1 MLKLNLFLFGEGSG
15 EASTEATETA
25 AAAGQ
30 NEGEKEQGST
40 AAAKASFEDLIK
52 GEYKDDYDKSVQK
65 VLNRRFAKAKADTE
79 RLSALDPVIRT
90 LADKYGVDPTDVNAL
105 VEAVNGDNSLIE
117 EKAFEMG
124 LTAEQY
130 RNIAKIN
137 YENERLKAQAEAAQ
151 RDTQARAQLEKWNEE
166 AEAVKQ
172 SFPDFDFQS
181 ALQNEDF
188 ARLLKAG
195 VDVKSAYFAT
205 NADGILSGAM
215 KYTAQ
220 AVAKKTADTIAAKGN
235 RPTENGL
242 SSQASA
248 RVETDVSK
256 LTNEQIAELVKRAN
270 RGEVIKFSGR

>member
-1 MLKLNLFLFGEGSG
+1 MHFLNLCLFGDGTG
-15 EASTEATETA
+15 EASAEAAET

-52 GEYKDDYDKSVQK
+52 GEYKEDYDKSVQK
-65 VLNRRFAKAKADTE
+65 LLNRRFAKAKADTE
-79 RLSALDPVIRT
+79 RLNTLDPVIRT

-105 VEAVNGDNSLIE
+105 VDAVNGDNSLIE

-124 LTAEQY
+124 LTPEQY

-137 YENERLKAQAEAAQ
+137 YENERLKAQATAVQREAQAQ
-151 RDTQARAQLEKWNEE
+151 AQLEKWNAE
-166 AEAVKQ
+166 AEQVKQ
-172 SFPDFDFQS
+172 SFPDFDFQT

-188 ARLLKAG
+188 SRLLKAG

-220 AVAKKTADTIAAKGN
+220 TVAQKTADTIAARGN

-256 LTNEQIAELVKRAN
+256 LTNQQIAELVARAS
-270 RGEVIKFSGR
+270 RGETIRFSG